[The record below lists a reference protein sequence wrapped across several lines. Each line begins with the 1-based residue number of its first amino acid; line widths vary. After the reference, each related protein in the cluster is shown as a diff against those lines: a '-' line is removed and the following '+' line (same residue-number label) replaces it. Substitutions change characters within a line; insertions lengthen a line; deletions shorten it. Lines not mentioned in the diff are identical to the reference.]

1 MEEQALLQAIERI
14 VHTEVSDS
22 EARLN
27 KRIDKLDDR
36 MGRMENRMDCMETRM
51 VSMEKRM
58 DSTETRM
65 EGIEGKLNAVQVEL
79 QKLQTKVDNGFH
91 TIAAIIRDEV
101 PAYPAK
107 KYKKI

>member
-27 KRIDKLDDR
+27 KRIDKL
-36 MGRMENRMDCMETRM
+36 ETRM
-51 VSMEKRM
+51 DSMDNRIE
-58 DSTETRM
+58 S
-65 EGIEGKLNAVQVEL
+65 IEGKINVMQDDLQNLQIKVE
-79 QKLQTKVDNGFH
+79 NGFH

>member
-1 MEEQALLQAIERI
+1 MMEEQALLQAIERI

-27 KRIDKLDDR
+27 KRIDKLETR
-36 MGRMENRMDCMETRM
+36 MDSMENRIE
-51 VSMEKRM
+51 S
-58 DSTETRM
+58 
-65 EGIEGKLNAVQVEL
+65 IEGKINVMQDDL